1 MQLGSGKQIYFSL
14 PFFKFCAINR
24 SIWSTFS
31 YTNDIKASYTFL
43 LEGWKFLFSSFFAVI
58 FFNLNYRVR
67 NIVFN
72 YCSATSNDIS
82 FRYIYSGKFLLHCA
96 ALQLF
101 HPQALVA
108 RNYHHLLF
116 NFLFTYFF
124 SIKFPYLRNKSWKPE
139 CEGRFNIDWRILVF
153 YPEPEARDKIY

>member
-1 MQLGSGKQIYFSL
+1 MVFLGVFFFILIYTLFLQLGSGRQIYFAL
-14 PFFKFCAINR
+14 PFFKFCAISR
-24 SIWSTFS
+24 SIWSSFS

-43 LEGWKFLFSSFFAVI
+43 LEGW
-58 FFNLNYRVR
+58 

-124 SIKFPYLRNKSWKPE
+124 SIKFLYLRNKSWKPE
-139 CEGRFNIDWRILVF
+139 CEGSLNMDWRILVF
-153 YPEPEARDKIY
+153 HPEPEAKDKIY

>member
-1 MQLGSGKQIYFSL
+1 MTLRPVIL
-14 PFFKFCAINR
+14 FCWR
-24 SIWSTFS
+24 
-31 YTNDIKASYTFL
+31 D
-43 LEGWKFLFSSFFAVI
+43 EKFLFSSFFAVI
-58 FFNLNYRVR
+58 FFNLNNRVR

-124 SIKFPYLRNKSWKPE
+124 SIKFLYLRNKSWKPE
-139 CEGRFNIDWRILVF
+139 CEGSLNMDWRILVF
-153 YPEPEARDKIY
+153 HPEPEAKDKIY